1 MTDAVIDTDR
11 QRVLDA
17 ISREELAELT
27 RQLIDI
33 PSPTGAEREIGQFIL
48 DWYAANG
55 LHPIGQVVDVD
66 RLNAVGVLRGTG
78 GGTSLMINGHL
89 DTSFTGTD
97 EDQVL
102 GGQLSTDDLRG
113 EIRDGKV
120 FGLGASNM
128 KCGLAAFMIGAAA
141 IRRAGVQLK
150 GDLILAA
157 VAGEISRTPIE
168 EFESGR
174 YRGEGVGTR
183 HLLTHGVQSDYA
195 ICADGSALEV
205 IWTQTGVAQFRLQT
219 FGRTHS
225 AWGITREKEPP
236 FGSNAILQMTRL
248 VQRIDDWAER
258 FERDAIYESANGPII
273 PKVTIGA
280 IRGGAPYRANYYPGV
295 CSLYVDVRFG
305 PQLRPLQ
312 VERELRAALADA
324 GVEYELQMYRS
335 MMGYEAE
342 GAEPVIDALESSYR
356 SLYGEPTPAVTTGRS
371 SIWTDTNIYNEMG
384 IPCVKFGP
392 RGKRA
397 VRAEQVEIEEIYRAA
412 CVYAMTALQLCNAE
426 PPDAAG

>member
-1 MTDAVIDTDR
+1 
-11 QRVLDA
+11 
-17 ISREELAELT
+17 
-27 RQLIDI
+27 
-33 PSPTGAEREIGQFIL
+33 
-48 DWYAANG
+48 
-55 LHPIGQVVDVD
+55 
-66 RLNAVGVLRGTG
+66 
-78 GGTSLMINGHL
+78 
-89 DTSFTGTD
+89 
-97 EDQVL
+97 
-102 GGQLSTDDLRG
+102 
-113 EIRDGKV
+113 
-120 FGLGASNM
+120 
-128 KCGLAAFMIGAAA
+128 
-141 IRRAGVQLK
+141 
-150 GDLILAA
+150 
-157 VAGEISRTPIE
+157 
-168 EFESGR
+168 
-174 YRGEGVGTR
+174 
-183 HLLTHGVQSDYA
+183 
-195 ICADGSALEV
+195 
-205 IWTQTGVAQFRLQT
+205 
-219 FGRTHS
+219 
-225 AWGITREKEPP
+225 
-236 FGSNAILQMTRL
+236 MTRL

-324 GVEYELQMYRS
+324 GVESELQMYRS

-412 CVYAMTALQLCNAE
+412 CVYAMTALRICSAE
-426 PPDAAG
+426 PPAAS

>member
-1 MTDAVIDTDR
+1 MTTAVTDAER
-11 QRVLDA
+11 QAVLDA
-17 ISREELAELT
+17 ITHDELADLT
-27 RQLIDI
+27 RALIDV
-33 PSPTGAEREIGQFIL
+33 PSPTGSERQIGQFIL

-55 LHPIGQVVDVD
+55 LEAIGQEVDVD
-66 RLNAVGVLRGTG
+66 RVNAVGVLRGTG
-78 GGTSLMINGHL
+78 DGTSLMINGHM

-97 EDQVL
+97 EDLVL
-102 GGQLSTDDLRG
+102 SRELEPAEDLRG

-128 KCGLAAFMIGAAA
+128 KCGLAAFMIAAAA
-141 IRRAGVQLK
+141 IRRAGLALK

-168 EFESGR
+168 EFETGR

-205 IWTQTGVAQFRLQT
+205 IWAQTGVAQFRLRT
-219 FGRTHS
+219 FGKPHS
-225 AWGITREKEPP
+225 AWGVTREKEPP
-236 FGSNAILQMTRL
+236 LGSNAILRMTRL
-248 VQRIDDWAER
+248 VEAVDRWAET
-258 FERDAIYESANGPII
+258 FERERIYQSANGPII

-280 IRGGAPYRANYYPGV
+280 IRGGAPYRPNYFPGV

-305 PQLRPLQ
+305 PKIRPLE
-312 VERELRAALADA
+312 VERELRAALAGAD
-324 GVEYELQMYRS
+324 VDHELQMYRS

-342 GAEPVIDALESSYR
+342 DAEPIIGALESSYR
-356 SLYGEPTPAVTTGRS
+356 SLYGEATPPVSTGRS

-392 RGKRA
+392 RGKRG
-397 VRAEQVEIEEIYRAA
+397 VRSEQVEIEEIHRAA
-412 CVYAMTALQLCNAE
+412 CVYALTALDLCNRDIE
-426 PPDAAG
+426 S